1 MLEIVLLLKF
11 WDLSLFS
18 LIVNPRLRQARN
30 ILTNLSPNSTRT
42 WPDSKTPARLTTLMH
57 RTYKTHGSNGL
68 SCSGMEVEKCLVV
81 YVTIGSTGQM
91 FLVPH
96 NPDNLKKTIG

>member
-1 MLEIVLLLKF
+1 
-11 WDLSLFS
+11 
-18 LIVNPRLRQARN
+18 
-30 ILTNLSPNSTRT
+30 
-42 WPDSKTPARLTTLMH
+42 
-57 RTYKTHGSNGL
+57 
-68 SCSGMEVEKCLVV
+68 MEVEKCLVV